1 MRIPRGRK
9 NYLLFLV
16 VISVVNMLSN
26 VIRLSSKTLKTQA
39 VVPVR
44 TIMTCT
50 NHNAFTA
57 QKTPYSPLIYEQ
69 KRTFLGPLMRYAT
82 QFLASLG
89 GTSIRAFFQAFQ
101 QAAGIDLMIWIDRSA
116 S

>member
-82 QFLASLG
+82 QFLASLD

-101 QAAGIDLMIWIDRSA
+101 QAAGIDLMMWIDRSA